1 MTPGYAHVSW
11 EIMVRAVEALEQPV
25 PAPEIVFGLDS
36 GRIPA
41 NTFWSKKRVE
51 GK

>member
-1 MTPGYAHVSW
+1 
-11 EIMVRAVEALEQPV
+11 MVRAVEALEQPV

-41 NTFWSKKRVE
+41 NAFLEQKA
-51 GK
+51 G